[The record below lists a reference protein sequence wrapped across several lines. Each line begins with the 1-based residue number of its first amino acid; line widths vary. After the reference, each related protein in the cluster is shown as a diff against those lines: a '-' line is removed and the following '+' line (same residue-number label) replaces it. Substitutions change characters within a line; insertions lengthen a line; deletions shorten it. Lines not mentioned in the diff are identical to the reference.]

1 MWYTFYAA
9 FLPLK
14 LRVYMIEQNVPIPIA
29 KGGALRYPFKY
40 LTVGDSV
47 LHPCTMRADK
57 KRALKAAF
65 RCAEYHGWRIVS
77 RSLPEG
83 VRIWRTE

>member
-1 MWYTFYAA
+1 
-9 FLPLK
+9 
-14 LRVYMIEQNVPIPIA
+14 MIEQNVPIPIA
-29 KGGALRYPFKY
+29 KGGALRYPFKF

-47 LHPCTMRADK
+47 LHPCIAPADK

-65 RCAEYHGWRIVS
+65 RCAEYNGWRIVS

-83 VRIWRTE
+83 VRIWRID